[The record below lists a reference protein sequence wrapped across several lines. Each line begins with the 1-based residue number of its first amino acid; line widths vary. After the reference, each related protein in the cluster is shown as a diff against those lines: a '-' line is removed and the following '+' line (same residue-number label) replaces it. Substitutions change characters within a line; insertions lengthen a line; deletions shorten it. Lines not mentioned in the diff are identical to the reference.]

1 MPNPTIGIYHPS
13 VGVINYRPFI
23 FSFSFILIFPLIPVD
38 CADMTNMQ
46 NQSFT
51 VADYLLTR
59 LKQLNVTDVFQIPGD
74 YVKHFTQALEYFDGV
89 NAVGA
94 VNELDAAYAADAYG
108 RTRGL
113 GAVSLQYGV
122 STFSALNA
130 IAGAYVEYS
139 PVVVISACPGADAR
153 QITKMYDVLYHHST
167 GNMAADQQI
176 YEHVTVGAIT
186 LSTSV
191 GAPEK
196 IDNLLI
202 AAITHNR
209 PVYIACYKEVWGE
222 PCPRPSNIPLQP
234 IVTKSDPLALENAVA
249 TAWTQI
255 LAAKNPLIFAG
266 VELLRF
272 GLSDLLQQIIDASG
286 ILYTTTTEGKTVLD
300 EKGDKFIGTYSDA
313 ASIKSVQELVTAADC
328 FLTFG
333 TIITDDYLVFI
344 ESKYPDMV
352 LATTQQI
359 RAGYFIYKNVTMK
372 DFMEALLAKFKANK
386 KYPLNTIAPPPP
398 AYPEPWRSNSDPIW
412 NGQPDVITY
421 NRFFQHSM
429 KFLQDNDLLKDIVI
443 TLGVSSSLYVAT
455 NAYGLYQNSFIGSAA
470 WQCIGFETG
479 AASGA
484 QLGSGKRAWTIAGD
498 GGFMMICQ
506 SLSTLARN
514 KLNAV
519 IFVISNGVY
528 AIEQVY
534 VDMTSF
540 EPGPEHKFDAFD
552 ILPKW
557 DYLALAKAFG
567 ANGYSVNTVTQLNA
581 VLEKIKNTM
590 DKPTLVEV
598 VIPEKDLPGQMK
610 RLGLE

>member
-1 MPNPTIGIYHPS
+1 
-13 VGVINYRPFI
+13 
-23 FSFSFILIFPLIPVD
+23 
-38 CADMTNMQ
+38 MQ
-46 NQSFT
+46 TQPFT

-59 LKQLNVTDVFQIPGD
+59 LKQLNVTEVFQIPGD

-89 NAVGA
+89 NAIGA

-130 IAGAYVEYS
+130 IAGAYVERS

-202 AAITHNR
+202 AAITHKR
-209 PVYIACYKEVWGE
+209 PVYIACYKEVWAE
-222 PCPRPSNIPLQP
+222 QCPPPPDTVLQP
-234 IVTKSDPLALENAVA
+234 VVVKSDPLALLNAVEQ
-249 TAWTQI
+249 AWSQITQ
-255 LAAKNPLIFAG
+255 AKRPLIFAG
-266 VELLRF
+266 VEVLRH
-272 GLSDLLQQIIDASG
+272 GLSNLLQEIIDASG
-286 ILYTTTTEGKTVLD
+286 FLYTTTTEGKTVLD
-300 EKGDKFIGTYSDA
+300 EGGDKFIGTYSDA
-313 ASIKSVQELVTAADC
+313 ASIKSVVEQVTKADC
-328 FLTFG
+328 FLCFG
-333 TIITDDYLVFI
+333 TIITDDYLAFI

-352 LATTQQI
+352 LATTEQI
-359 RAGYFIYKNVTMK
+359 RAGYFIYENVTMK
-372 DFMEALLAKFKANK
+372 DFMEALLFRFKRNAG
-386 KYPLNTIAPPPP
+386 YPLTVTAPKQPVF
-398 AYPEPWRSNSDPIW
+398 PEPWISNSDPRW
-412 NGQPDVITY
+412 NDKPDVITY

-429 KFLQDNDLLKDIVI
+429 RFLKDNDLLDQIVM
-443 TLGVSSSLYVAT
+443 TFGVSSSLYVAT
-455 NAYGLYQNSFIGSAA
+455 NAYGLSQNSFISSAA

-484 QLGSGKRAWTIAGD
+484 QFGSGKRAWTIAGD
-498 GGFMMICQ
+498 GGFMMVCQ

-514 KLNAV
+514 NLDAV
-519 IFVISNGVY
+519 IFVMSNSVY

-534 VDMTSF
+534 VDMKAF
-540 EPGPEHKFDAFD
+540 EPGPSHKFDAFD

-557 DYLALAKAFG
+557 DYPALAKAYG
-567 ANGYSVNTVTQLNA
+567 ADGYTVKTILELNA
-581 VLEKIKNTM
+581 VLEKLKSRSN
-590 DKPTLVEV
+590 KPTLVEV
-598 VIPEKDLPGQMK
+598 VIPEKDLPGQMR

>member
-1 MPNPTIGIYHPS
+1 MSELQTLP
-13 VGVINYRPFI
+13 
-23 FSFSFILIFPLIPVD
+23 
-38 CADMTNMQ
+38 
-46 NQSFT
+46 FT

-59 LKQLNVTDVFQIPGD
+59 LKQLNVTEVFQIPGD

-89 NAVGA
+89 TAIGA
-94 VNELDAAYAADAYG
+94 INELDAAYAADAYG

-130 IAGAYVEYS
+130 IAGAYVEFS

-167 GNMAADQQI
+167 GNMAADQEV
-176 YEHVTVGAIT
+176 YAHVTVGAIT

-191 GAPEK
+191 GAAEK

-202 AAITHNR
+202 AAITHKR

-234 IVTKSDPLALENAVA
+234 IITKSDPLALENAVA
-249 TAWTQI
+249 TAWSQI
-255 LAAKNPLIFAG
+255 LAAKKPLIFAG
-266 VELLRF
+266 VEILRF
-272 GLSDLLQQIIDASG
+272 GLADLLQQIIDASG
-286 ILYTTTTEGKTVLD
+286 ILYTTTTQGKTVLD

-313 ASIKSVQELVTAADC
+313 ASIKSVHELVTAADC

-344 ESKYPDMV
+344 ESKYSDMV

-359 RAGYFIYKNVTMK
+359 RANYFIYENVTMK
-372 DFMEALLAKFKANK
+372 DFMEALLAKFKADK
-386 KYPLNTIAPPPP
+386 KYPLKTIAPPPP
-398 AYPEPWRSNSDPIW
+398 AYPEPWHSNSDPVW
-412 NGQPDVITY
+412 NDQPDVITY

-429 KFLQDNDLLKDIVI
+429 NFLQDNDLLKDIVI

-455 NAYGLYQNSFIGSAA
+455 NAYGLYQNSFLGSAA

-484 QLGSGKRAWTIAGD
+484 QLGSGKRAWTVAGD
-498 GGFMMICQ
+498 GGFMMVCQ

-514 KLNAV
+514 NLNAV

-567 ANGYSVNTVTQLNA
+567 AHGYSVNTITQLNA
-581 VLEKIKNTM
+581 VLEKIKNTAG
-590 DKPTLVEV
+590 KPTLVEV